1 MLIQC
6 ILIVILHFCHPH
18 LLNTHS
24 VQKLK
29 MGTGNN
35 DNCQVST
42 CRHILV
48 ALIHACCTYF
58 TQLQSDVKA
67 SSHSEVTLAEV
78 HRLPLGSGS
87 GISPTSSGHIL
98 LDSILTSVFKTG
110 TREGMV
116 GSNASL
122 WPAQCDNWEVW
133 VKGVIVNCIAITCE
147 MNFESVQFKQ
157 CSSPGKYISI

>member
-1 MLIQC
+1 MSYHVRYCSMLIQC

-78 HRLPLGSGS
+78 HRLPLGSRS
-87 GISPTSSGHIL
+87 GIPPTSSGHNFLAIPSWQNRDKVVNEWKQCQTL
-98 LDSILTSVFKTG
+98 TSSMKYLDSWGQGGHPWLLSTK
-110 TREGMV
+110 
-116 GSNASL
+116 L
-122 WPAQCDNWEVW
+122 WNER
-133 VKGVIVNCIAITCE
+133 
-147 MNFESVQFKQ
+147 
-157 CSSPGKYISI
+157 